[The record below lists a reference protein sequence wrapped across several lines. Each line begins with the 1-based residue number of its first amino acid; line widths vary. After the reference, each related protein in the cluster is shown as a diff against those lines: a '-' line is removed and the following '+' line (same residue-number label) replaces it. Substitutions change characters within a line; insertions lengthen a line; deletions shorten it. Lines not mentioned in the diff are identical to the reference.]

1 MLPTAMA
8 AVTQKWT
15 FSRLKGSSAVHVG
28 LEEQSQKRS
37 WYMKCVQTGHL
48 ASMIQDVPFKTR
60 HLTQASQIQ
69 PQHSKQSVSVLRV
82 YYLILLILFN
92 SCTVRSSIYKT
103 SLHIA

>member
-1 MLPTAMA
+1 MLPRAMA

-60 HLTQASQIQ
+60 HLTQA
-69 PQHSKQSVSVLRV
+69 PATAFKAVGLGVKG
-82 YYLILLILFN
+82 IL
-92 SCTVRSSIYKT
+92 SDSSYFF
-103 SLHIA
+103 